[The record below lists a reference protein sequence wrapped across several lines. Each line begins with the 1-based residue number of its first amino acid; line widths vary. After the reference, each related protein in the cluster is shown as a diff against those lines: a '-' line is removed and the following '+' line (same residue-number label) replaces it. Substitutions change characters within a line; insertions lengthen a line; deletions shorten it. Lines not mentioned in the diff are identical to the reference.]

1 MLAMLFVTMNIVT
14 CRKARVVQVPQE
26 AAAKS
31 TKPSKKL
38 SSKAADRAT
47 AGAAASKADK
57 AAEQQRQ
64 AELELLMMDDS
75 ALQDIAQIG
84 EH

>member
-1 MLAMLFVTMNIVT
+1 MQEGKNGAS
-14 CRKARVVQVPQE
+14 APE

-31 TKPSKKL
+31 SKPSKKL
-38 SSKAADRAT
+38 SSKAAAKAA

-57 AAEQQRQ
+57 ATEQQRQ

-75 ALQDIAQIG
+75 ALQDTAQIG